1 MSASKPTL
9 GITMGDPAGVGPEI
23 IIKALSD
30 PNVHEFCKPLVV
42 GDAGV
47 INKAS
52 HIIGSDCNIH
62 TVSSVGE
69 CVFKPGIINIFDLSN
84 ITEEQYEFGRISS
97 HAGNAAFEAIR
108 KAIYLAMEDSIDGTV
123 TAPIHKESLNRA
135 GHKFSGHTEIYAH
148 YTKSEDVAMLL
159 VEDVLKVVHVS
170 THVALREAC
179 DLVTKERILTVI
191 YLVDKACKDLGIKK
205 PRIGV
210 AGLNPH
216 ASDGG
221 LFGFEEEQEIIPAVK
236 KASVEGV
243 DVQGPIAPD
252 TLYPKAK
259 GGFFD
264 AVVAMYHDQ
273 GHIPFKMEGFTWDK
287 GSQLWNIIKGV
298 NITLGLPI
306 VRTSVDHGTAFDI
319 AGTGTA
325 NHISLINAMEYAAQ
339 LAKRRIEKK

>member
-1 MSASKPTL
+1 MSISKPIL

-30 PNVHEFCKPLVV
+30 PNVHEVCNLLVI

-47 INKAS
+47 MEKAS
-52 HIIGSDCNIH
+52 NVIGSDCNLH
-62 TVSSVGE
+62 TVSSVKD
-69 CVFKPGIINIFDLSN
+69 CIFKPGIINIFDLDN
-84 ITEEQYEFGRISS
+84 ITEDQYEFGQISS
-97 HAGNAAFEAIR
+97 KAGNAAFEAIR
-108 KAIYLAMEDSIDGTV
+108 NAIYLAMDDEIDGTV

-148 YTKSEDVAMLL
+148 YTKSKNVAMLL
-159 VEDVLKVVHVS
+159 VEEILKVVHVS
-170 THVALREAC
+170 THVSLRNAC
-179 DLVTKERILTVI
+179 DLVTKKRVLMVTR
-191 YLVDKACKDLGIKK
+191 LVNEACKDLGISK

-221 LFGFEEEQEIIPAVK
+221 LFGYEEEQEIIPAVK
-236 KASVEGV
+236 KAAEEGIEV
-243 DVQGPIAPD
+243 HGPMAPD

-273 GHIPFKMEGFTWDK
+273 GHIPFKMGGFIWDNNSQTW
-287 GSQLWNIIKGV
+287 NEIKGV

-306 VRTSVDHGTAFDI
+306 IRTSVDHGTAFDI
-319 AGTGTA
+319 AGTGAA
-325 NHISLINAMEYAAQ
+325 NHESLINAIEYAAQ
-339 LAKRRIEKK
+339 LAKRRMENP